1 MSDESCRVSG
11 RPSRAAAVAA
21 LAALTMLIAG
31 GVDRADAQIRFKAHY
46 SLSMT
51 GVPIGQIVWFVAI
64 GDLRYTTSANGKAS
78 GVLSVLVRGEGAVDV
93 RGIMTE
99 GHVLPRF
106 FTSKILDDEGNLEL
120 RMTFDA
126 GVVKELSGSAPP
138 PSADRMPITDADRR
152 GVSDPLSAML
162 IPANGE
168 PLQPDNCNHVLSIF
182 DGRRRYDL
190 TLAYKRVD
198 KVALERSFSGAV
210 LVCSVVLK
218 PIAGYRA
225 DSMLVKYVAG
235 RRDMELWFA
244 PVSGTSVM
252 APIRVSMPTLVGTLE
267 IEADQFDILPPLPEA
282 PAAAAPPR

>member
-1 MSDESCRVSG
+1 MSEQGWRVSG
-11 RPSRAAAVAA
+11 RTSRAAAVGA
-21 LAALTMLIAG
+21 LAALTVLIAG
-31 GVDRADAQIRFKAHY
+31 NFDRAHAQMRLKAHY
-46 SLSMT
+46 TLSMT
-51 GVPIGQIVWFVAI
+51 GVPIGQIVWFAAI
-64 GDLRYTTSANGKAS
+64 GDQRYTTSANGKAS
-78 GVLSVLVRGEGAVDV
+78 GVLSVLVNGEGAVDV
-93 RGIMTE
+93 RGVVTE

-106 FTSKILDDEGNLEL
+106 FTSKIIDDEGNSEL
-120 RMTFDA
+120 RMTFDE

-138 PSADRMPITDADRR
+138 PSADRLPITDADRR

-168 PLQPDNCNHVLSIF
+168 PLQPANCNHVLSIF

-190 TLAYKRVD
+190 TLAYKRLD
-198 KVALERSFSGAV
+198 KVALDRSFSGAV
-210 LVCSVVLK
+210 LVCSVLLK
-218 PIAGYRA
+218 PIAGYRS

-244 PVSGTSVM
+244 PVPGTSVM

-267 IEADQFDILPPLPEA
+267 IQADQFDILPPLPEA

>member
-1 MSDESCRVSG
+1 MISRYQFFPESAYKLPDKPNVVRLNLSNALVGDEGLCELAKMRELGELILSG
-11 RPSRAAAVAA
+11 TNV
-21 LAALTMLIAG
+21 TDKGIKLIA
-31 GVDRADAQIRFKAHY
+31 
-46 SLSMT
+46 
-51 GVPIGQIVWFVAI
+51 
-64 GDLRYTTSANGKAS
+64 ANRTIT
-78 GVLSVLVRGEGAVDV
+78 VLS
-93 RGIMTE
+93 
-99 GHVLPRF
+99 
-106 FTSKILDDEGNLEL
+106 LDRL
-120 RMTFDA
+120 
-126 GVVKELSGSAPP
+126 
-138 PSADRMPITDADRR
+138 PITDADRR

-162 IPANGE
+162 IPANGD
-168 PLQPDNCNHVLSIF
+168 PLQPANCNHVLSIF

-190 TLAYKRVD
+190 TLGYKRLD

-218 PIAGYRA
+218 PIAGYRS

-267 IEADQFDILPPLPEA
+267 IQADQFDSLPPLPEA